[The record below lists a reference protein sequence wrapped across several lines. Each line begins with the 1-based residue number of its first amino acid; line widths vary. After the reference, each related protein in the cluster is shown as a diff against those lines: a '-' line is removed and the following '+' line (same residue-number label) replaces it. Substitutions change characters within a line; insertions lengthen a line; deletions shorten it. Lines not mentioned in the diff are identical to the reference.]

1 MLAHIRNGQIIQN
14 YQSGKG
20 WVTLE
25 DGRKVSPPVAG
36 FADGNDKI
44 VPVVEET
51 NDTST
56 GAAPTVSATG
66 DWVVEADRVVR
77 VTTISDMPEEKAWVS
92 LREKRDAKLTDTDWR
107 ITKEVE
113 QAARDGLGLQ
123 IPLVWLDYRQALRDL
138 PANTVDPFNPVW
150 PQEP

>member
-1 MLAHIRNGQIIQN
+1 MLAHIRDDHIIQR
-14 YQSGKG
+14 YATDKG
-20 WVTLE
+20 WAILE

-36 FADGNDKI
+36 FVDGNDRI
-44 VPVVEET
+44 VPMVEET

-56 GAAPTVSATG
+56 GTVPTVSKTS

-77 VTTISDMPEEKAWVS
+77 VTTISDMPEEEAWAS
-92 LREKRDAKLTDTDWR
+92 LREERDAKLTETDWR

-138 PANTVDPFNPVW
+138 PANTTDPFNPVW